1 MNPNISAFF
10 AERKATWLKARM
22 KASLTADEQSALN
35 EEAENKF
42 SLAIW
47 LPDAAKRA
55 SWLSIVS
62 HPGKFSHPSAK
73 TTSIIANG
81 RAANDGYLRTGNVDY
96 ELDVFG
102 NAAAMDVYKFL
113 TLPMDDGQTVLQH
126 LERDSAEIRDL
137 LSVPT
142 ASYES
147 LKQGLTSI
155 KQSDGV
161 NKTDQLVKQVYF
173 PVDDSYHLL
182 SLLTPSGLLTK
193 LKTQIDAFRFSEA
206 TKQAKESRKKNEH
219 HPHGYDDALELTVT
233 GYGGTQPQN
242 VSVLNSQNAGRTYL
256 LPSTPPP
263 LQKRQIPFPT
273 RNFFRNSLRLRQF
286 EDSFQTL
293 DRLIRS
299 GVNNIQIREGIRNTL
314 KYLIDQVLQ
323 RAFQIRAIGPG
334 WSEKEHYRS
343 LPSAQRIW
351 LDDALLE
358 QRQNQDEWLDEIT
371 LNFANWIFNSH
382 EYLHKETLVKLGDDE
397 LREVRSIVEQAVG
410 SDKEFFK

>member
-10 AERKATWLKARM
+10 AERKATWLKTRM

-35 EEAENKF
+35 DEAENKF
-42 SLAIW
+42 SRAIW

-62 HPGKFSHPSAK
+62 HPSKFSHPSAK

-113 TLPMDDGQTVLQH
+113 MLPMDDGQTVLQH
-126 LERDSAEIRDL
+126 LERDSAEIRAL

-147 LKQGLTSI
+147 LKQGLISI
-155 KQSDGV
+155 KQSDFV

-193 LKTQIDAFRFSEA
+193 LKTHIDALRFSET
-206 TKQAKESRKKNEH
+206 TKQAKESRRKNEH
-219 HPHGYDDALELTVT
+219 HEQGYDDVLDLTIT

-242 VSVLNSQNAGRTYL
+242 VSVLNSQNAGRAYL

-263 LQKRQIPFPT
+263 LQKRQIRLPT
-273 RNFFRNSLRLRQF
+273 RNFFRNTLRLRQF
-286 EDSFQTL
+286 EDSFQTM

-299 GVNNIQIREGIRNTL
+299 GVNNIHVREGIRNTL

-323 RAFQIRAIGPG
+323 QAFQIRATGPG

-358 QRQNQDEWLDEIT
+358 QRQNQGEWLDEIT
-371 LNFANWIFNSH
+371 LNFANWILNSH
-382 EYLHKETLVKLGDDE
+382 EYLHKETRVKLGDDE
-397 LREVRSIVEQAVG
+397 LREVRSIVELAVG